1 MRFALTSNNK
11 GELMPTIT
19 DIRYTVE
26 SRKLE
31 IEDAFWF
38 RQAGETFATLV
49 ENFAKIFTIEFGIP
63 MANFALPALSHMF
76 FQT

>member
-1 MRFALTSNNK
+1 
-11 GELMPTIT
+11 MPIIT
-19 DIRYTVE
+19 DFKYTAE

-38 RQAGETFATLV
+38 RQIGETFVTLG
-49 ENFAKIFTIEFGIP
+49 ENFAKLLTIEFGIP
-63 MANFALPALSHMF
+63 MANFALPTMSQLL